1 MFIDLTEAQQRAQD
15 EFRAFVDQY
24 VAPEADAHDRDQQMP
39 ESLIRQVAE
48 RGWLGGIIPAQ
59 YGGAGMDAM
68 TWGLLCEEIGRG
80 SASLLSLF
88 TVHGMVAQ
96 ALIKWGTDAQRQRWL
111 PLLATGEVIGA
122 FGLTEPNVGSDAAS
136 IETTATEVEGG
147 WRIDGRKRW
156 ISFGQVA
163 GLMLVFAK
171 VDGKAAAFLVERA
184 PAGQDSSQGFT
195 TAPITGMLGFRSAMI
210 ADVFFDACLISTDN
224 LVGRVGFGF
233 SHVAGAALDHGRYC
247 VGWGCLGLCQAS
259 LDASL
264 AYTSERKQ
272 FGAFLKAHQLIQ
284 EMIAEMI
291 TQIRAARALCY
302 RAAWLKQQGDPSLIM
317 ETSIAK
323 YFASRLAVR
332 LASDAIQIHGA
343 NGCSDRYP
351 VQRYLRDAKIME
363 IIEGS
368 NQMQQIIISKYGYQD
383 YIMARRRQRKD
394 GASKDGAGQ
403 GELGGAT

>member
-1 MFIDLTEAQQRAQD
+1 MYTELNDAQKLAQG
-15 EFRAFVDQY
+15 EFRDFVDEH
-24 VAPEADAHDRDQQMP
+24 VAPFADDHDRLEKMP
-39 ESLIRQVAE
+39 DVLIRQVAE
-48 RGWLGGIIPAQ
+48 RGWLGGIIPTR
-59 YGGAGMDAM
+59 YGGAGMDPL

-96 ALIKWGTDAQRQRWL
+96 ALIKWGTEQQRQHYL
-111 PLLATGEVIGA
+111 PKLATGEFIGA

-136 IETTATEVEGG
+136 IETLAELTEDGD
-147 WRIDGRKRW
+147 WRIHGMKRW

-163 GLMLVFAK
+163 NLMLVFAK
-171 VDGKAAAFLVERA
+171 VEDKAAAFLVERGTPGFA
-184 PAGQDSSQGFT
+184 TTPIAGL
-195 TAPITGMLGFRSAMI
+195 LGFRSAML
-210 ADVFFDACLISTDN
+210 AEVTLDDCRVPSDN
-224 LVGRVGFGF
+224 LVGKVGFGF
-233 SHVAGAALDHGRYC
+233 SHVAGVALDHGRYC
-247 VGWGCLGLCQAS
+247 VGWGCLGLCQGA

-264 AYTSERKQ
+264 AYAGQRKQ
-272 FGAFLKAHQLIQ
+272 FGAFLKGHQLIQ

-291 TQIRAARALCY
+291 TQIRAARALCM

-323 YFASRLAVR
+323 YFTSRLAVQV
-332 LASDAIQIHGA
+332 ASDAVQIHGA

-368 NQMQQIIISKYGYQD
+368 NQMQQVIISKYGYQD
-383 YIMARRRQRKD
+383 HLMSRRRQRRE
-394 GASKDGAGQ
+394 SS
-403 GELGGAT
+403 GEQS